1 MINMKKIVKNTTV
14 AALAGVMAVGML
26 SGCGKT
32 IDGEKTVATVDG
44 TDIPMGVVSLYA
56 RESQAQTVAMY
67 KSFMGTAD
75 NIWSQTVDSES
86 GTTYGEQARDQFLE
100 QVELMY
106 IMKEKAAD
114 YNVEVTSD
122 DETAI
127 ADAAA
132 QFMSDNDEETL
143 KELAVTE
150 DQVKTLLELETYR
163 QRIYEPIRNEAEI
176 NITDEE
182 AQQSAFSYVSI
193 SISGSDLT
201 DDDIATRKEEAQEI
215 LDKMKEDP
223 SADMGETAKSVND
236 SYAGLSGTIF
246 TNDSDDEDITN
257 SYDDAVVEA
266 LRTLKDGEV
275 YGELVET
282 DSSIYILR
290 MDNVKDDDA
299 TASKKESLENTKRT
313 AYYSDTTGKWLED
326 ADITVNNKV
335 LDKME
340 ITDDH
345 VFSIKEVEA
354 DTADSSADAEATEE
368 ETDATDGSEDAEAS
382 DTTDGSE
389 DAEASDT
396 TDGSEDAEST
406 DTTES
411 GDDAEAADATES
423 STDAEAADTTESS
436 DDAETTDTT
445 ESSTDTE
452 TADTAKSSDEAE

>member
-313 AYYSDTTGKWLED
+313 AYYSDTTGKRLEAD
-326 ADITVNNKV
+326 DITVNNKV
-335 LDKME
+335 LDKLE

-368 ETDATDGSEDAEAS
+368 TDATDGSED
-382 DTTDGSE
+382 T
-389 DAEASDT
+389 EASDT

>member
-282 DSSIYILR
+282 ASSIYILR

-313 AYYSDTTGKWLED
+313 AYYSDATGKWLED

-335 LDKME
+335 LDKLE

-368 ETDATDGSEDAEAS
+368 TDATDGSED
-382 DTTDGSE
+382 T
-389 DAEASDT
+389 EASDT

-423 STDAEAADTTESS
+423 STDAEASDTTESS

>member
-1 MINMKKIVKNTTV
+1 MKKIVKNTTV

-313 AYYSDTTGKWLED
+313 AYYSDTTGKWLEA

-335 LDKME
+335 LDKLE

-345 VFSIKEVEA
+345 VFSIKEVEE
-354 DTADSSADAEATEE
+354 DTADSSADAE
-368 ETDATDGSEDAEAS
+368 
-382 DTTDGSE
+382 
-389 DAEASDT
+389 
-396 TDGSEDAEST
+396 
-406 DTTES
+406 
-411 GDDAEAADATES
+411 ATES
-423 STDAEAADTTESS
+423 STDAEAADTTQSS

>member
-335 LDKME
+335 LDKLE

-354 DTADSSADAEATEE
+354 DTTQ
-368 ETDATDGSEDAEAS
+368 
-382 DTTDGSE
+382 
-389 DAEASDT
+389 
-396 TDGSEDAEST
+396 
-406 DTTES
+406 
-411 GDDAEAADATES
+411 
-423 STDAEAADTTESS
+423 SS

>member
-1 MINMKKIVKNTTV
+1 
-14 AALAGVMAVGML
+14 
-26 SGCGKT
+26 
-32 IDGEKTVATVDG
+32 
-44 TDIPMGVVSLYA
+44 
-56 RESQAQTVAMY
+56 
-67 KSFMGTAD
+67 
-75 NIWSQTVDSES
+75 
-86 GTTYGEQARDQFLE
+86 
-100 QVELMY
+100 
-106 IMKEKAAD
+106 
-114 YNVEVTSD
+114 
-122 DETAI
+122 
-127 ADAAA
+127 
-132 QFMSDNDEETL
+132 
-143 KELAVTE
+143 
-150 DQVKTLLELETYR
+150 
-163 QRIYEPIRNEAEI
+163 
-176 NITDEE
+176 
-182 AQQSAFSYVSI
+182 
-193 SISGSDLT
+193 
-201 DDDIATRKEEAQEI
+201 
-215 LDKMKEDP
+215 MKEDP

-335 LDKME
+335 LDKLE

-345 VFSIKEVEA
+345 VFSIKEVAA

-368 ETDATDGSEDAEAS
+368 T
-382 DTTDGSE
+382 
-389 DAEASDT
+389 
-396 TDGSEDAEST
+396 
-406 DTTES
+406 
-411 GDDAEAADATES
+411 DATES

-452 TADTAKSSDEAE
+452 TADTAKSSDKAE

>member
-1 MINMKKIVKNTTV
+1 
-14 AALAGVMAVGML
+14 
-26 SGCGKT
+26 
-32 IDGEKTVATVDG
+32 
-44 TDIPMGVVSLYA
+44 
-56 RESQAQTVAMY
+56 
-67 KSFMGTAD
+67 
-75 NIWSQTVDSES
+75 
-86 GTTYGEQARDQFLE
+86 
-100 QVELMY
+100 
-106 IMKEKAAD
+106 
-114 YNVEVTSD
+114 
-122 DETAI
+122 
-127 ADAAA
+127 
-132 QFMSDNDEETL
+132 
-143 KELAVTE
+143 
-150 DQVKTLLELETYR
+150 
-163 QRIYEPIRNEAEI
+163 
-176 NITDEE
+176 
-182 AQQSAFSYVSI
+182 
-193 SISGSDLT
+193 
-201 DDDIATRKEEAQEI
+201 
-215 LDKMKEDP
+215 MKEDP

-313 AYYSDTTGKWLED
+313 AYYSDTTGKWLEA

-335 LDKME
+335 LDKLE

-345 VFSIKEVEA
+345 VFSIKEVEE
-354 DTADSSADAEATEE
+354 DTADSSADAE
-368 ETDATDGSEDAEAS
+368 
-382 DTTDGSE
+382 
-389 DAEASDT
+389 
-396 TDGSEDAEST
+396 
-406 DTTES
+406 
-411 GDDAEAADATES
+411 ATES

>member
-1 MINMKKIVKNTTV
+1 MKKIVKNTTV

-335 LDKME
+335 LDKLE

-345 VFSIKEVEA
+345 VFSIKEV
-354 DTADSSADAEATEE
+354 
-368 ETDATDGSEDAEAS
+368 
-382 DTTDGSE
+382 
-389 DAEASDT
+389 
-396 TDGSEDAEST
+396 
-406 DTTES
+406 
-411 GDDAEAADATES
+411 
-423 STDAEAADTTESS
+423 AADTTESG